1 MIPKELKKYDYRE
14 NLIVDKDNPILIQ
27 KAWRDRFS
35 DKSHWIAGYGGQAY
49 LSKPNSEDAL
59 TWNVFRSL
67 QVAREDGLRVISNIF
82 ETSKVERILFWGC
95 DVEHHGDE
103 QQLLNILIRTID
115 GKLRG
120 TMTEPDLVLITEEE
134 VVFIECKLNQDGR
147 SSPWRAQGE
156 GAKKRMKTY
165 RGEFL
170 ELDDITDWEDVYQLI
185 RQYVYAK
192 SLSKILK
199 KKPVIIPLINE
210 NHKEILLQY
219 YLKIKESAINK
230 KDIFRNFTIWQ
241 DISKKI
247 SKSDLTNRKIIVSKI
262 GEALKH
268 AR

>member
-1 MIPKELKKYDYRE
+1 MISKELKKYDYRE
-14 NLIVDKDNPILIQ
+14 NLIIDRDNPFLIQ

-35 DKSHWIAGYGGQAY
+35 GKSHWNAGYGGQAY

-67 QVAREDGLRVISNIF
+67 QVQGEDGLRVISDIF

-95 DVEHHGDE
+95 DIEHHDDE

-115 GKLRG
+115 GKYRG

-134 VVFIECKLNQDGR
+134 AVFMECKLNQNGKT
-147 SSPWRAQGE
+147 SPWRAQGE

-165 RGEFL
+165 RGDFP
-170 ELDDITDWEDVYQLI
+170 ELNDIADWEDVYQLI

-192 SLSKILK
+192 SLSENLK

-230 KDIFRNFTIWQ
+230 KDIFRDFTIWQ
-241 DISKKI
+241 DVSKKI
-247 SKSDLTNRKIIVSKI
+247 SESDLSNRKIIVAKI